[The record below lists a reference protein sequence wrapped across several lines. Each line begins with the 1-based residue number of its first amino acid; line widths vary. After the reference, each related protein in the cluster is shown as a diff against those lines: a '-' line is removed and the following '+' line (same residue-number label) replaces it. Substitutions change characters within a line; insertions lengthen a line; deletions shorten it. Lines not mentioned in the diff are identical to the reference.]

1 MITCDYAIK
10 DSSGEERI
18 ISNDQLYNI
27 LSRATGIYKTSIDE
41 VLFSRADK
49 QNSRTKI
56 LEEIKNQ
63 GKLDSKKSNS
73 LLDGDVSYSGE
84 NGEYSI
90 SSFIDS
96 PLFTLD
102 SVYQKRNID
111 DYRTEEFNILTAGH
125 KPTDPDWKKI
135 SDEANKKIEN
145 TIKNWDKIA
154 EDSKILHQLCVD
166 YSIGFHEK
174 DWDSKKQ
181 EFVRKAL
188 TIIKPD
194 SPFRN
199 VELLEKLY
207 VTFATFYRNIKGL
220 YPDGDVVRNLG
231 LTAKLKDIDS
241 KIFGHIDYAFIDK
254 SGNLHIYNFKVTT
267 QNPSKWA
274 KAKKDKFKLEGAFI
288 KQLLIAN
295 GINVSNIG
303 EIEYNIVPLRVY
315 YSEDFSSI
323 NKIIYLPPE
332 KTDYKDDQYI
342 GRKQDNAARQYV
354 ETPFNLDNINESDL
368 NESDR
373 ILSYAFPFMKVASE
387 RIFKSTLD
395 WIKEAPSV
403 SETDSLVIKEVNEDD
418 CRYRVI
424 LYGETYDIKDFTKKE
439 SNQEI
444 IKLVQKHLNQLNSE
458 LGDYSSKI
466 ANSVER
472 AFKHNSH
479 YLEELQ
485 NSSFVSGILAK
496 YLPID
501 KDTPSK
507 WKLNTD
513 LIEYNILLFKHEDTD
528 QIDIVD
534 ITSEDLQQKGDFRQ
548 GATNI
553 LGSYKL
559 DGNREASTLK
569 GDMGNVELIRTII
582 LLNQILPSL
591 GESKLGEVI
600 VLSTAKNGQSRRH
613 YVEQFNNQYFKD
625 FLRIIKKE
633 NSGKL
638 DTVNNNISKANFVDF
653 FDDVI
658 NTYNDLMEGL
668 SDAQKNTFEQMGFSE
683 LATAPTKVQ
692 GLFNIL
698 QNLSEYLKRYSPEEI
713 YDIAHPRY
721 GKSSNIQE
729 QTAAQL
735 YELVSR
741 AYQYYTGQLPKYEDR
756 LSYIDINSFTA
767 PTIPDENV
775 RIVVNNMQTTLDSI
789 AYEENQEYEK
799 EISPIVMEYYKACGY
814 TDIQNLTIGNQLHLF
829 DNLYQKDNPMM
840 MFKNPYDESNDLKP
854 HERLFLKKV
863 LFYINKVKE
872 SRFLGSKHKF
882 NNYNDPKIS
891 EYINNDKQ
899 GESYLWV
906 PLTRASKAT
915 QRQQNISSRIE
926 RIKRAFKIA
935 GKSEHWYS
943 EIISNMTQDERTLM
957 DESIKALSLKNS
969 FDIGDLDATKRAN
982 YLAKNGQAIF
992 ETNVENIMLEYM
1004 AKAKETEKLNKFLV
1018 GTKALLF
1025 QLHIMG
1031 NDSNEAREIVEKE
1044 SKLIKEYITQN
1055 AFNTSTMDPTN
1066 QKIVA
1071 MASGLK
1077 QGVTFLNLA
1086 GNMVSFFRDIINGF
1100 GENFLRSATKFQTDI
1115 KAKSLKDAYE
1125 YVIVNGR
1132 SNAMNINLL
1141 SKLNIRYRLSN
1152 TDLARIKER
1161 LRTGR
1166 NGVYNWD
1173 NWAYSTLRSPDFLNR
1188 MTLFVARCMQDG
1200 VWDAYSMENG
1210 ELKYDVNRDQRFQ
1223 HFLKDEKDHPDYKKE
1238 KALFILHVNN
1248 WNKEHPDRP
1257 IDWASKTLPEPYSD
1271 QEILSIKNVANNI
1284 YGSYDK
1290 SLKAQYEHTA
1300 LGWAFGMYTTWM
1312 NGFYNNWFMKPGQ
1325 YNINRMETEIETDE
1339 NGNQI
1344 YMDDYGNLVTRIQ
1357 NNDGSIIFIDK
1368 DGNEIDGK
1376 DLTPVLKNVPII
1388 VQGIWYTLKDAFQII
1403 RQKDGGGLAAAY
1415 KYIQSNEVDKR
1426 NMKQAIYSLLVALLF
1441 MLLFTFALTP
1451 AYKDS
1456 KKKSSDLN
1464 LGAKLLAS
1472 ISYRSLNGARDSF
1485 AGPLNIVEYFGEQLN
1500 PPLYKVPVK
1509 LISDTSKTIFG
1520 DKTFKQLITGN
1531 IAIARTYKDI
1541 V

>member
-1 MITCDYAIK
+1 MIECDYIIK
-10 DSSGEERI
+10 HGSEEEI
-18 ISNDQLYNI
+18 ISNDQMYNI
-27 LSRATGIYKTSIDE
+27 LSRATGIYKASIDE

-90 SSFIDS
+90 SSFVDS
-96 PLFTLD
+96 PFFTLD
-102 SVYQKRNID
+102 SVYQKRNIE
-111 DYRTEEFNILTAGH
+111 DYKSSEFTILINQGYT
-125 KPTDPDWKKI
+125 P
-135 SDEANKKIEN
+135 EQANKLIEN

-188 TIIKPD
+188 TLIKAN

-199 VELLEKLY
+199 TELLEKLY
-207 VTFATFYRNIKGL
+207 VTFATFYRNVKGL
-220 YPDGDVVRNLG
+220 YPDGDVVRNIG

-241 KIFGHIDYAFIDK
+241 KLFGHIDYAFIDK

-267 QNPSKWA
+267 QNPSRWV
-274 KAKKDKFKLEGAFI
+274 KAKRDKFKLEGAFI
-288 KQLLIAN
+288 KQILIAN
-295 GINVSNIG
+295 GINVNNIG

-323 NKIIYLPPE
+323 NKIIFLDPE
-332 KTDYKDDQYI
+332 RIDYKGDQYI

-373 ILSYAFPFMKVASE
+373 ILSYAFPFMKIASE

-424 LYGETYDIKDFTKKE
+424 LYGRTYDIKDFTKKE

-444 IKLVQKHLNQLNSE
+444 IKLVQKHLNRLNSE
-458 LGDYSSKI
+458 LGNYSSKI

-485 NSSFVSGILAK
+485 NSSFISGVLAK

-501 KDTPSK
+501 KDHPSG
-507 WKLNTD
+507 WQLNTD
-513 LIEYNILLFKHEDTD
+513 LIEYNILLFKKGD

-534 ITSEDLQQKGDFRQ
+534 ITSEDLQQKGDFRR

-559 DGNREASTLK
+559 DGNKEASTLK
-569 GDMGNVELIRTII
+569 GDMGNVELIRTMV

-591 GESKLGEVI
+591 GEPKLGEII
-600 VLSTAKNGQSRRH
+600 VLSTAKNGQSRRN
-613 YVEQFNNQYFKD
+613 YVEQFNDQYFKH

-633 NSGKL
+633 NDGKL
-638 DTVNNNISKANFVDF
+638 DTVVNNISKAHFIDL

-668 SDAQKNTFEQMGFSE
+668 TDAQKNAFEQMGFSE
-683 LATAPTKVQ
+683 LTAAPTKVQ

-698 QNLSEYLKRYSPEEI
+698 QNLSAYLSKYSPEEI
-713 YDIAHPRY
+713 YNIAHPRF
-721 GKSSNIQE
+721 GTNVEPKQQI
-729 QTAAQL
+729 AAQL
-735 YELVSR
+735 YELVSK
-741 AYQYYTGQLPKYEDR
+741 AYQYYTGQTLKYEDK

-799 EISPIVMEYYKACGY
+799 NIYPIVMEYYKACGY
-814 TDIQNLTIGNQLHLF
+814 SDIQNLTIGNQLHLF

-840 MFKNPYDESNDLKP
+840 MFKNPYDESNDLKS

-863 LFYINKVKE
+863 LFYINNVKE
-872 SRFLGSKHKF
+872 SRFPGSKHKF
-882 NNYNDPKIS
+882 NSYNDPKIP

-915 QRQQNISSRIE
+915 KRQQNISSRVE
-926 RIKRAFKIA
+926 RIKRGFKIA
-935 GKSEHWYS
+935 GKSEHWYT
-943 EIISNMTQDERTLM
+943 EVISNMTSDERILM
-957 DESIKALSLKNS
+957 DENIKALSLKNP
-969 FDIGDLDATKRAN
+969 FDIGDLDSSRRAN
-982 YLAKNGQAIF
+982 YLAKNGKALF

-1031 NDSNEAREIVEKE
+1031 NDSNEAKEIVEKE

-1066 QKIVA
+1066 QKLVA
-1071 MASGLK
+1071 ATSKLK

-1086 GNMVSFFRDIINGF
+1086 GNLVSFFRDIINGF

-1115 KAKSLKDAYE
+1115 KAKSLKDAYQ

-1161 LRTGR
+1161 LKTGR
-1166 NGVYNWD
+1166 NGMYNWD

-1200 VWDAYSMENG
+1200 VWEAYSMENG
-1210 ELKYDVNRDQRFQ
+1210 ELKYDVNKDQRFQ
-1223 HFLKDEKDHPDYKKE
+1223 HFLKDDKNHPDYKKE
-1238 KALFILHVNN
+1238 KALFILHINN

-1257 IDWASKTLPEPYSD
+1257 LDWADKVLPEPYSD
-1271 QEILSIKNVANNI
+1271 QEILAIKNVANNI

-1290 SLKAQYEHTA
+1290 SLKSQYEHTV
-1300 LGWAFGMYTTWM
+1300 LGWVFGMYTTWM
-1312 NGFYNNWFMKPGQ
+1312 NGMWNNWAMKPGQ
-1325 YNINRMETEIETDE
+1325 YNIHRMETKIQQDE
-1339 NGNQI
+1339 NGNEI
-1344 YMDDYGNLVTRIQ
+1344 YMLDNGNLVTKIVT
-1357 NNDGSIIFIDK
+1357 NGVEKYVDENGE
-1368 DGNEIDGK
+1368 EILNADV
-1376 DLTPVLKNVPII
+1376 TPVLEQVPII
-1388 VQGIWYTLKDAFQII
+1388 TQGIWYTLKDAFQIL
-1403 RQKDGGGLAAAY
+1403 RQNEGGGLVAAY
-1415 KYIQSNEVDKR
+1415 KYIQGNEVDKR
-1426 NMKQAIYSLLVALLF
+1426 NISQATKSLLIALLF
-1441 MLLFTFALTP
+1441 MLLFEIALTP
-1451 AYKDS
+1451 AYNDS

-1472 ISYRSLNGARDSF
+1472 ITYRSLNGARDSF
-1485 AGPLNIVEYFGEQLN
+1485 AGPLNIIEYFGENLN
-1500 PPLYKVPVK
+1500 PPMYKVPVK
-1509 LISDTSKTIFG
+1509 LISDTSKAIFG
-1520 DKTFKQLITGN
+1520 DKTFKQLVAGN
-1531 IAIARTYKDI
+1531 VALVRTYKDI
-1541 V
+1541 VPK